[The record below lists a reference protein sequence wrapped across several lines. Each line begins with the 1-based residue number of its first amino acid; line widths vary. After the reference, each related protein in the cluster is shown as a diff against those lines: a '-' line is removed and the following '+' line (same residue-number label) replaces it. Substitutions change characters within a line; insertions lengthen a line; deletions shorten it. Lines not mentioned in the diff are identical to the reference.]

1 MKSSDWVNN
10 LQGSASVVERRIGT
24 MHNLWQHNWAVN
36 RMRFESGSNLFFY
49 VSGPESCPQF

>member
-1 MKSSDWVNN
+1 MNSSDWVNN

-36 RMRFESGSNLFFY
+36 RMHFESGSNLFF
-49 VSGPESCPQF
+49 